1 MGPLSTL
8 GNVALVTDT
17 DTTRPARDVAVDFLR
32 SSGVVLIVLG
42 HWMASSLTY
51 RDGSFGR
58 QNPLVDQPWTQ
69 WLTWAFQAVPTFFL
83 VAGYATAVSWAHRS
97 GDAGFSSQTWLRH
110 RLARVLG
117 PTAVYVAVVLIVV
130 AVLQATGV
138 ARSALQ
144 YAGWAVALQL
154 WFLAVYLVVVM
165 LTPVMVAAHRNWG
178 LWPSVLL
185 AVGAVLVDIAAVGF
199 GVPYV
204 GMLNYV
210 LCWGAFY
217 QLGISWHAG
226 ELGGKRPVLLAAGAG
241 TALALL
247 VGVGDYPVS
256 MIGVPG
262 QQVQNTT
269 PPTVALL
276 AFGCTQIGIAI
287 ALAPWLNRVL
297 RRPRARRAVS
307 VVNDNVM
314 ALYLWHMV
322 PVVIV
327 AVVGYPTGLFPQPDQ
342 ATLAWWQFRL
352 VWIAILAVVTAVELT
367 LLWWGR
373 AVFAAP
379 LPSVNLPVRAGW
391 TAAALP
397 AGTALAVFGLA
408 LFAARG
414 LAPDGRFPW
423 LSALAFGLGTVL
435 VAARAERPPHE

>member
-42 HWMASSLTY
+42 HWMASALTY

-69 WLTWAFQAVPTFFL
+69 WLTWVFQAVPAFFL
-83 VAGYATAVSWAHRS
+83 VAGYASAVSWAHRS
-97 GDAGFSSQTWLRH
+97 ADAGFSPQTWLRH
-110 RLARVLG
+110 RVARVLG
-117 PTAVYVAVVLIVV
+117 PTAVYVTVVLVVV

-165 LTPVMVAAHRNWG
+165 LTPVAVAAQRRWG
-178 LWPSVLL
+178 LWPAVGL
-185 AVGAVLVDIAAVGF
+185 AVGAVLVDVAAVGF

-204 GMLNYV
+204 GLLNYL
-210 LCWGAFY
+210 LCWGTFY
-217 QLGISWHAG
+217 QLGMSWRAG
-226 ELGGKRPVLLAAGAG
+226 DLGDRRPVQLAAAAG

-247 VGVGDYPVS
+247 VGVADYPVS

-276 AFGCTQIGIAI
+276 AFGCTQLGIAT

-297 RRPRARRAVS
+297 RRPAVRRTVS
-307 VVNDNVM
+307 LVNDNVM

-327 AVVGYPTGLFPQPDQ
+327 G
-342 ATLAWWQFRL
+342 
-352 VWIAILAVVTAVELT
+352 
-367 LLWWGR
+367 
-373 AVFAAP
+373 
-379 LPSVNLPVRAGW
+379 
-391 TAAALP
+391 
-397 AGTALAVFGLA
+397 
-408 LFAARG
+408 
-414 LAPDGRFPW
+414 
-423 LSALAFGLGTVL
+423 
-435 VAARAERPPHE
+435 